1 MKTLLLLCLILISP
15 FLSFSQTGPD
25 HVVYFD
31 VDSYRISGK
40 EKERFQACI
49 EKIDWD
55 NRVNQIRLY
64 GHTDADA
71 DNAYNQRLS
80 ENRVQSTK
88 QLFATNPKFQSV
100 TAEFFGEEKPLNN
113 NATSS
118 EKSLNRR
125 VEIWIDW
132 VPDYVEEE
140 GDIRDLYKQLE
151 QEKQSICIHPRG
163 DTTIRLEQGTIIYF
177 PANAFGERTGK
188 CIEIKAK
195 EFYKMSDMLLENLST
210 TSNGKLL
217 ETEGMIYLEALYKGE
232 SIELAPGKKV
242 TILMPTDSLRTDV
255 GIFYGE
261 RDEHSDVMNWVM
273 NNGTSIQ
280 GLKCVDALNCM
291 DYTRELDIS
300 INPCERCK
308 FFCRLARM
316 DEPFKGMVNAST
328 RSDNKDFRK
337 CQRNLRRLRRQGI
350 TAPPAPTVPPPA
362 QGDPIEDNA
371 MRCSE
376 LDSLYEVY
384 GVSDRMALLEAMN
397 KDLLDEYGVKSLSE
411 LRDTLN
417 KIKLK
422 QMEEDFKNDKA
433 SKESIDYYVFN
444 SSRLGWIN
452 IDAFSKLD
460 GKKITM
466 FTELTARKSTDCKLI
481 FEKVKGIMPGKIL
494 NEKFAFIDVPQG
506 QPVWIVGLKYANGQ
520 AYISMVKSTVKEEAP
535 KFKFEAVSLSELRE
549 KMKMIDR

>member
-1 MKTLLLLCLILISP
+1 MKTQLLLCLLLISP

-25 HVVYFD
+25 HVVYFA

-40 EKERFQACI
+40 EKERFQAFI
-49 EKIDWD
+49 EKIDWE

-80 ENRVQSTK
+80 ENRVQSTQ
-88 QLFATNPKFQSV
+88 QLFTSNPMLQHI

-113 NATSS
+113 NASSS

-140 GDIRDLYKQLE
+140 GEIRELYRQLE

-163 DTTIRLEQGTIIYF
+163 DTTIRLDQGTIIYF
-177 PANAFGERTGK
+177 PPNAFGERTGK

-210 TSNGKLL
+210 TSNGILL
-217 ETEGMIYLEALYKGE
+217 ETEGMVYLEALYKGE
-232 SIELAPGKKV
+232 SIELAPGKQV

-261 RDEHSDVMNWVM
+261 RDEHSDVMNWVK
-273 NNGTSIQ
+273 NNATSIE
-280 GLKCVDALNCM
+280 GLICLDALNCM
-291 DYTRELDIS
+291 DDDREMDLS
-300 INPCERCK
+300 TNSCARCK
-308 FFCRLARM
+308 FFCRLGRM

-328 RSDNKDFRK
+328 RGENISFRK

-350 TAPPAPTVPPPA
+350 TTPPASPTTPLT
-362 QGDPIEDNA
+362 QGNPIEDNA
-371 MRCSE
+371 MCCSE
-376 LDSLYEVY
+376 LDSLFEVY
-384 GVSDRMALLEAMN
+384 GVGDRTALLEAMN
-397 KDLLDEYGVKSLSE
+397 KELLDEYGVKSLSE

-417 KIKLK
+417 KIKLR
-422 QMEEDFKNDKA
+422 QIEEDFKNDKA

-452 IDAFSKLD
+452 VDAFSKLD
-460 GKKITM
+460 GKRITM
-466 FTELTARKSTDCKLI
+466 LTDLTARKSTDCKLI
-481 FEKVKGIMPGKIL
+481 FEKVKGIMPSNIL
-494 NEKFAFIDVPQG
+494 NEKFAFTGVPQG
-506 QPVWIVGLKYANGQ
+506 QSIWVVGLKYVDGQ
-520 AYISMVKSTVKEEAP
+520 AYISMVKSTVKEDAP
-535 KFKFEAVSLSELRE
+535 PFKFEAVSLSELRE
-549 KMKMIDR
+549 RMKMIDR